1 MYPFITRTDFE
12 KNTINATSG
21 EEWTPEE
28 NGRFKPDTA
37 EYAAE
42 KIVEAIETGKA
53 EVLAHE
59 WMGKMGEKKEK

>member
-1 MYPFITRTDFE
+1 MYPFITLTDFE
-12 KNTINATSG
+12 KNTIKATSG

-28 NGRFKPDTA
+28 NWRFKSDTA

-59 WMGKMGEKKEK
+59 WMEDG

>member
-1 MYPFITRTDFE
+1 MYPFITLTDFE
-12 KNTINATSG
+12 KNTIKTSPG

-37 EYAAE
+37 EYVAE

-59 WMGKMGEKKEK
+59 WMGKMGGEKE